1 MENMAPNDDSNVCLA
16 DAYFGTKKMAFRSD
30 LELLYRVEM
39 VVIGFGRTVDWH
51 QFKFIQVEI
60 YSGLAC

>member
-1 MENMAPNDDSNVCLA
+1 MIVMFDV
-16 DAYFGTKKMAFRSD
+16 YFGMKKMAFMSD
-30 LELLYRVEM
+30 LESKHRVEM

-51 QFKFIQVEI
+51 HLKFIQVEI

>member
-1 MENMAPNDDSNVCLA
+1 MMIVMFDV
-16 DAYFGTKKMAFRSD
+16 YFGMKKMAFRSD
-30 LELLYRVEM
+30 LESQHRVEM

-51 QFKFIQVEI
+51 QLKFFQVEI